1 MGVLRDLMR
10 WRPLTEGA
18 LAPPLSLTADDGTWI
33 KIRDFE
39 DSLNIVLV
47 FFGEESE
54 ALEGFLRELE
64 DQRERLEKLH
74 TVVFGVNTN
83 RIDRLREI
91 RARLRLGFHLIY
103 DPLAL
108 TGRAFGASRR
118 VLPFCREVVYVL
130 DKHQKVA
137 FAHKGLPQVADVVA
151 AVGRLEGVDV
161 AAEAAKAAAAAAPAW
176 SPTRDPG
183 KPAAV
188 VREIDS
194 RKAEALLDGQGSVYK
209 LVDVRTLSEFEADR
223 SPDARRI
230 QVDELPHRYH
240 ELGQTNF
247 LIFVCQAGDRAAAAA
262 EFMTSIGGNEI
273 YAVTG
278 GMTAWEGRRTS
289 GPLDTPKEG

>member
-1 MGVLRDLMR
+1 MGVARDLMR
-10 WRPLTEGA
+10 LRPLSEGA

-33 KIRDFE
+33 KIRDFQ
-39 DSLNIVLV
+39 DNLNIVLF
-47 FFGEESE
+47 FFGEESTE
-54 ALEGFLRELE
+54 VEGFLRALE
-64 DQRERLEKLH
+64 AQRARLEELH
-74 TVVFGVNTN
+74 TVIFAVNTN

-91 RARLRLGFHLIY
+91 RARLRLGFHLTY

-108 TGRAFGASRR
+108 TARAFGASRK
-118 VLPFCREVVYVL
+118 VLPFCREVLYVL
-130 DKHQKVA
+130 DKQQQVA
-137 FAHKGLPQVADVVA
+137 YGHKGLPPVEEVLA
-151 AVGRLEGVDV
+151 AVGRLEGVDLHASAQPV
-161 AAEAAKAAAAAAPAW
+161 APAAAAW

-194 RKAEALLDGQGSVYK
+194 RRAEALLDQPSSPFK

-240 ELGQTNF
+240 ELGQNNH

-262 EFMTSIGGNEI
+262 EFMTSIGGTEI